1 MELKRRVRG
10 RISLVLLVLWNIAT
24 TLSGKNLHCTNDF
37 IETFICHF
45 EAPNCT
51 EYNLTLRSNNWNE
64 ERKGTFTQ
72 CDVRQCCCSVGEMTL
87 ILRATYNVTVWKGG
101 ESMESKIISV
111 TESIKTKP
119 PTIVSV
125 RESNGNFQVNWD
137 PNLEAGFRDSLTANV
152 TYHKKGDTEKV
163 TVSVKPATVDGL
175 KNFEIL
181 GRNLEPST
189 TYAVSV
195 SSYTPL
201 SGEYSDSSEEWEF
214 TSTVSPDAPPLA
226 LIISLSFAAV
236 IITAV
241 IFVCFVKLK
250 TKWWDSVVK
259 CQNPKFYVIHPSEQ
273 KILKPGTIDFFSIA
287 SVEPLV
293 PDENKLWSKDSPRDT
308 SGGSRERSSGISLS
322 SSASSYANTEPA
334 DIKACVE
341 DALNKVFGNIGALSH
356 LTAKGLNKDGGLLSS
371 PDKPRGVRADD
382 AGCGSSD
389 FINKTYSVLFPG
401 CQTVTDAS
409 EVQAQAEMLC
419 ESTYH
424 PIVTSVDPQAPAL
437 VNSPP
442 GVLSLVTTDMSY
454 RPCNADSVGFPSA
467 EDSGLSF
474 ASSGTDTMASCD
486 PVSRLEA
493 RRPSSE
499 EATKPRGKAEG
510 ETTTDEKPAGS
521 RSFPPM
527 DDDYQSFQSLV
538 EQPDVLFSRERSDEN
553 EEHLKVHP
561 EGLFT
566 NMDQSIPCFN
576 HNVQGGRCQRPFV
589 LLMSADQSTPTIS
602 DVGYQSV

>member
-1 MELKRRVRG
+1 MEFKGRVRG

-37 IETFICHF
+37 SETFICHI

-51 EYNLTLRSNNWNE
+51 EYNLTLRSTNWNE

-72 CDVRQCCCSVGEMTL
+72 CDVRQCCCSVEEMTL
-87 ILRATYNVTVWKGG
+87 ILTDTYNVTVWKGG

-119 PTIVSV
+119 PKIVSV
-125 RESNGNFQVNWD
+125 RESNGNFHVKWK
-137 PNLEAGFRDSLTANV
+137 PNIEAGFRDSLTANV

-163 TVSVKPATVDGL
+163 TVSVKPMTVNGL
-175 KNFEIL
+175 NNFEIL

-195 SSYTPL
+195 SSYTPF

-214 TSTVSPDAPPLA
+214 TS
-226 LIISLSFAAV
+226 I

-259 CQNPKFYVIHPSEQ
+259 SQNPKFYVIHPSEQ

-287 SVEPLV
+287 YVEPLV
-293 PDENKLWSKDSPRDT
+293 PDENKLWSKDSSRDT
-308 SGGSRERSSGISLS
+308 SGGSRERSGGASLS
-322 SSASSYANTEPA
+322 SSTFSYANTEPP

-356 LTAKGLNKDGGLLSS
+356 LTAKALNKDGGLLSS
-371 PDKPRGVRADD
+371 PDTPRGVRAND
-382 AGCGSSD
+382 AGCGSD
-389 FINKTYSVLFPG
+389 FINKTYSILLPG
-401 CQTVTDAS
+401 CQTVTGGS
-409 EVQAQAEMLC
+409 EVQTRADLLC

-442 GVLSLVTTDMSY
+442 GVLSTDMSY

-467 EDSGLSF
+467 GDSGSP
-474 ASSGTDTMASCD
+474 AVSSGADTMASCD
-486 PVSRLEA
+486 PVSGVEA
-493 RRPSSE
+493 GRPSAE
-499 EATKPRGKAEG
+499 EATEPRGKAEG
-510 ETTTDEKPAGS
+510 ETAAGEKPAGPC
-521 RSFPPM
+521 SFPPM
-527 DDDYQSFQSLV
+527 DDDYQPFQSVV
-538 EQPDVLFSRERSDEN
+538 ERPDVWFSRERSDEN
-553 EEHLKVHP
+553 EEHLKVNP

-566 NMDQSIPCFN
+566 QMDQSIPCSN
-576 HNVQGGRCQRPFV
+576 HNVQGGRRQMPFL
-589 LLMSADQSTPTIS
+589 LLMSADQSTPTVS